1 MQFIFVGDHL
11 RAKGWETAVRF
22 YGAMGLPASAPA
34 SSWRGFSGSL
44 RPSLNPYCSARRSLP
59 HPISAYLLSF
69 ASQAGNVGRESEG
82 PRTRLWRGEVWTGAS
97 TVGLS
102 PGAGGGQDAT
112 YWCLLFL
119 LGWSCLY
126 APVPQS
132 NTCISAFGNNNPI
145 RRLRGKQPAF
155 QTGAAWSLS
164 SGRAALQAADSR
176 LCLGRLRKGVLS
188 LWTFGAGLSCVVCWL
203 FVCLFV
209 WYAVEIVG
217 KAHGKSLSSP
227 HPCVFHCAECQD
239 GFIGITGLDRH
250 SLMTVIGNYARQWH
264 SPGNFPLQALL
275 SPQSTEG
282 NACKRIIF

>member
-1 MQFIFVGDHL
+1 MVRGWLNRSAVLQENRKHEVAKHCLCKHRELQFIFVGDHL

-112 YWCLLFL
+112 YWCF
-119 LGWSCLY
+119 SCWDG
-126 APVPQS
+126 AAFMPQS
-132 NTCISAFGNNNPI
+132 PRVT
-145 RRLRGKQPAF
+145 PA
-155 QTGAAWSLS
+155 S
-164 SGRAALQAADSR
+164 
-176 LCLGRLRKGVLS
+176 
-188 LWTFGAGLSCVVCWL
+188 
-203 FVCLFV
+203 
-209 WYAVEIVG
+209 
-217 KAHGKSLSSP
+217 
-227 HPCVFHCAECQD
+227 
-239 GFIGITGLDRH
+239 
-250 SLMTVIGNYARQWH
+250 
-264 SPGNFPLQALL
+264 LL
-275 SPQSTEG
+275 SAITIPLEG
-282 NACKRIIF
+282 CMGSNWHFRLEQPGPCPRAGQPCRQQTLASA